1 MFRPKSRP
9 LRQEHYRWMRDGMP
23 NFNDRMF
30 EHIRELEVIAK
41 KDVNW
46 ISPTSPVIRA
56 IEIMSS
62 HHRSLIV
69 LSSGLFRGLLTAM
82 SVVNYLGGGELFR
95 IVVDRYNYNIYNAL
109 IKEPVEN
116 IMERNPVIIYIDE
129 GIREALTRMV
139 VYGAGILPILQ
150 RDGKV
155 YGILTEHDLVKY
167 LSGVASLGLKVVDVM
182 SSPVVTVDDKS
193 TLKKAMESMIKFGFR
208 RLPVVDNERVVTGL
222 ITALDIVRA
231 FGAHSIIEKARGGDV
246 REIVQ
251 TPVSEVMI
259 RDLAVVHPEDDL
271 AEAVNAML
279 SRDISSVLVVD
290 EDGILN
296 GIITERDILYAI
308 LAPK

>member
-1 MFRPKSRP
+1 
-9 LRQEHYRWMRDGMP
+9 
-23 NFNDRMF
+23 
-30 EHIRELEVIAK
+30 
-41 KDVNW
+41 
-46 ISPTSPVIRA
+46 SPV
-56 IEIMSS
+56 
-62 HHRSLIV
+62 V
-69 LSSGLFRGLLTAM
+69 
-82 SVVNYLGGGELFR
+82 
-95 IVVDRYNYNIYNAL
+95 
-109 IKEPVEN
+109 
-116 IMERNPVIIYIDE
+116 IYIDE

-193 TLKKAMESMIKFGFR
+193 TLKKAMETMIKFGFR
-208 RLPVVDNERVVTGL
+208 RLPVIDNERVVTGL

-231 FGAHSIIEKARGGDV
+231 FGTQSIIEKTRSRDV

-251 TPVSEVMI
+251 TPVSELMV

-279 SRDISSVLVVD
+279 SRNISSVLVVD